1 MKVILID
8 DEKPALQHLERLLL
22 KDGRLEIA
30 GKYTSA
36 RRGLEHLEQEKA
48 DVVFLDIGMPEMNGL
63 EAGEYI
69 AGLDRNIRIVYVTAY
84 SDYAIEAF
92 ELNAADYLLKPV
104 TSQRLSKTL
113 ERLEIRREQAD
124 MQPERL
130 PQTLPVP
137 AASIKQISILC
148 FKRLEF
154 MDTREPGRKMQWRTS
169 KAQEVFALLLHNRGQ
184 WILKDMIVDLVWPDF
199 NPEKAVTNLHTTVYH
214 IRKLLKAWE
223 MEVLVEFSQER
234 YRLTKE
240 NVLLDQE
247 EFELGYRSTP
257 VESDEEWTRREA
269 VLQLYRGDY
278 LEEHHYDWAETRRK
292 EQQAR
297 YIRMA
302 QHSAEYELSSGR
314 PRQALDRLLELQ
326 AVDPYSDQICRL
338 VLRSYADLGDF
349 IGFRK
354 HYDKYKELLERDLGI
369 RPDHVMDSWVQKVL

>member
-1 MKVILID
+1 MKAILID

-22 KDGRLEIA
+22 KDGRLEIT

-36 RRGLEHLEQEKA
+36 RRGLEHLERDKA
-48 DVVFLDIGMPEMNGL
+48 DIVFLDIGMPEMNGL

-69 AGLDRNIRIVYVTAY
+69 AGLDRSTRIVYITAY
-84 SDYAIEAF
+84 SEYAIEAF

-113 ERLEIRREQAD
+113 ERLEKSEARTES
-124 MQPERL
+124 L
-130 PQTLPVP
+130 PKS
-137 AASIKQISILC
+137 AAQVKELSILC

-154 MDTREPGRKMQWRTS
+154 TDSMEPARKMQWRTS

-184 WILKDMIVDLVWPDF
+184 WIMKDTIVDLVWPDF
-199 NPEKAVTNLHTTVYH
+199 KPEKAVTNLHTTVYH
-214 IRKLLKAWE
+214 IRKLLKAWD

-240 NVLLDQE
+240 KVVLDVE
-247 EFELGYRSTP
+247 EFERGYSGTP
-257 VESDEEWTRREA
+257 VESDEEWLRREN
-269 VLQLYRGDY
+269 VLKLYRGDY
-278 LEEHHYDWAETRRK
+278 LEEHHYDWAEIRRK
-292 EQQAR
+292 ELQVR

-302 QHSAEYELSSGR
+302 LHSAEYELSSGR
-314 PRQALDRLLELQ
+314 PRQALDRLLDLQ

-338 VLRSYADLGDF
+338 ALRSYADLGDF
-349 IGFRK
+349 IGFRT

-369 RPDHVMDSWVQKVL
+369 RPDQVMDSWVQKVL

>member
-1 MKVILID
+1 MKAILID

-22 KDGRLEIA
+22 KDGRLEIT

-48 DVVFLDIGMPEMNGL
+48 DIVFLDIGMPEMNGL

-69 AGLDRNIRIVYVTAY
+69 AGLDRSTRIVYITAY
-84 SDYAIEAF
+84 SEYAIEAF

-113 ERLEIRREQAD
+113 ERLEVRIEQNEARV
-124 MQPERL
+124 E
-130 PQTLPVP
+130 TLPEP
-137 AASIKQISILC
+137 AAAVKQLSILC

-154 MDTREPGRKMQWRTS
+154 MDSTEPGRKMQWRTS

-184 WILKDMIVDLVWPDF
+184 WILKDTIVDWVWPDF
-199 NPEKAVTNLHTTVYH
+199 QPEKAVTNLHTTVYH
-214 IRKLLKAWE
+214 IRKLLKAWD
-223 MEVLVEFSQER
+223 MDVQVEFSQER

-240 NVLLDQE
+240 NVLLDLE
-247 EFELGYRSTP
+247 EFEQGYCSTS
-257 VESDEEWTRREA
+257 VESEEEWARREA
-269 VLQLYRGDY
+269 VLSLYRGDY

-292 EQQAR
+292 ELQIR
-297 YIRMA
+297 FIRMSL
-302 QHSAEYELSSGR
+302 HSAEYELSSAR
-314 PRQALDRLLELQ
+314 PRQALDRLLVLQ
-326 AVDPYSDQICRL
+326 ALDPYSDQICRL

-354 HYDKYKELLERDLGI
+354 HYDKYKELLQRDLGI
-369 RPDHVMDSWVQKVL
+369 RPDHVIDSWVQKVL

>member
-1 MKVILID
+1 MKAILID

-22 KDGRLEIA
+22 KDGRLEIT

-48 DVVFLDIGMPEMNGL
+48 DIVFLDIGMPEMNGL

-69 AGLDRNIRIVYVTAY
+69 AGLDRSTRIVYITAY
-84 SDYAIEAF
+84 SEYAIEAF

-113 ERLEIRREQAD
+113 ERLEVRIEQNEASV
-124 MQPERL
+124 E
-130 PQTLPVP
+130 TLPEP
-137 AASIKQISILC
+137 AAAVKQLSILC

-154 MDTREPGRKMQWRTS
+154 MDSTEPGRKMQWRTS

-184 WILKDMIVDLVWPDF
+184 WILKDTIVDWVWPDF
-199 NPEKAVTNLHTTVYH
+199 QPEKAVTNLHTTVYH
-214 IRKLLKAWE
+214 IRKLLKAWD
-223 MEVLVEFSQER
+223 MDVQVEFSQER

-240 NVLLDQE
+240 NVLLDLE
-247 EFELGYRSTP
+247 EFEQGYCSTS
-257 VESDEEWTRREA
+257 VESEEEWARREA
-269 VLQLYRGDY
+269 VLSLYRGDY

-292 EQQAR
+292 ELQVR
-297 YIRMA
+297 FIRMSL
-302 QHSAEYELSSGR
+302 HSAEYELSSVR
-314 PRQALDRLLELQ
+314 PRQALDRLLVLQ
-326 AVDPYSDQICRL
+326 ALDPYSDQICRL

-354 HYDKYKELLERDLGI
+354 HYDKYKELLQRDLGI
-369 RPDHVMDSWVQKVL
+369 QPDHVIDSWVQKVL